1 MEQPIL
7 TKLLLT
13 PNNMKQKAVVRGFAI
28 LAVVGLT
35 LGALLPAFAGL

>member
-7 TKLLLT
+7 TKLLLSL
-13 PNNMKQKAVVRGFAI
+13 NNMKHKTFVRGFAI
-28 LAVVGLT
+28 VAVVGLT

>member
-1 MEQPIL
+1 M
-7 TKLLLT
+7 KLLFPL
-13 PNNMKQKAVVRGFAI
+13 NNMRQKTFVRGFAI